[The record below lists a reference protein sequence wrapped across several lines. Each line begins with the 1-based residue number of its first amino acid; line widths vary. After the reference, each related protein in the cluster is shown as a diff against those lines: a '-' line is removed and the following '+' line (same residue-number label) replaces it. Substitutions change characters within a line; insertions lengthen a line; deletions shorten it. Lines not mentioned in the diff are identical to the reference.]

1 MATIQSCKATSCCST
16 NTPKAC
22 NQEDEKAG
30 LSDCPLFEDDC
41 LDCDFCDGLNNFDEK
56 ANNTC
61 ATGGFICTS
70 YQTIHNFCPSDPF
83 KSLSIFDKLLGPLV
97 LIAMI
102 LGVVIG
108 VYAKDGVKTHLIE
121 SAQWEGVS
129 VPILVGLLLMIW
141 PALSKVNWE
150 KLVDLSRELKLWIHV
165 GMSIIINWIISPLM
179 MLGIAWATLPDAEME
194 RYRKGVLLVGV
205 SRCIAMVIIW
215 TTIADGDVNYCGY
228 LMVINS
234 LLQIVLFSPYSLLF
248 VNILGGNSGGPQLHL
263 DYESTARSV
272 GIYLGIP
279 LAAGIITRFALLK
292 YSSVKFRGWF
302 YEVAGKIGLIGLLY
316 TIIVLFASQGSNIT
330 KNIGKVFRT
339 IVPLLLY
346 FIIVWFATFLGFWK
360 LDRSHRYRDLAGG
373 GYERAVTQAFT
384 AGSNNFELAI
394 AVATAAF
401 GPDSPETIA
410 ATLGPLIEVPVLLLL
425 SYVALFLRAKLFKG
439 SSSIKL
445 EAA

>member
-1 MATIQSCKATSCCST
+1 MGCFVLIVKQ
-16 NTPKAC
+16 
-22 NQEDEKAG
+22 
-30 LSDCPLFEDDC
+30 PL
-41 LDCDFCDGLNNFDEK
+41 
-56 ANNTC
+56 TY
-61 ATGGFICTS
+61 I
-70 YQTIHNFCPSDPF
+70 PPDPF
-83 KSLSIFDKLLGPLV
+83 KSLSIFDKLLGPFV

-165 GMSIIINWIISPLM
+165 GMSVIINWVISPLM

-248 VNILGGNSGGPQLHL
+248 VNILGGNSDGQQLHL

-279 LAAGIITRFALLK
+279 LAAGIITRLALLK

-346 FIIVWFATFLGFWK
+346 FIIVWFGKCF
-360 LDRSHRYRDLAGG
+360 HMC
-373 GYERAVTQAFT
+373 
-384 AGSNNFELAI
+384 
-394 AVATAAF
+394 
-401 GPDSPETIA
+401 
-410 ATLGPLIEVPVLLLL
+410 
-425 SYVALFLRAKLFKG
+425 
-439 SSSIKL
+439 
-445 EAA
+445 